1 MTIDK
6 LASYSHL
13 KKEIEQIDST
23 IYELESTIIGSTKMN
38 EVNVFSG
45 KISNPTERL
54 GIKLAKL
61 KEKLNL
67 KKEELLM
74 KFDEIETFLS
84 TITDLEVSTIIR
96 IKYINCKSWND
107 VASELFIDR
116 TTAYKKVKN
125 YLEKVGDNVVR

>member
-1 MTIDK
+1 MTIEK

-23 IYELESTIIGSTKMN
+23 IYEVEKTVIGSSKLS
-38 EVNVFSG
+38 EVSIFSG

-54 GIKLAKL
+54 GIKLSKL
-61 KEKLNL
+61 KDKLNL
-67 KKEELLM
+67 KKEELLI
-74 KFDEIETFLS
+74 KLDEIEVFLS

-96 IKYINCKSWND
+96 IKYINCKSWNE
-107 VASELFIDR
+107 VAKELFIDR

-125 YLEKVGDNVVR
+125 YLEKVGAEDV

>member
-23 IYELESTIIGSTKMN
+23 IYEIEKTVIGSSKLS
-38 EVNVFSG
+38 EVSIFSG
-45 KISNPTERL
+45 KISNPTEQL
-54 GIKLAKL
+54 GIKLSKL
-61 KEKLNL
+61 KDKLNL
-67 KKEELLM
+67 KKEELLI
-74 KFDEIETFLS
+74 KLDEIEVFLS

-96 IKYINCKSWND
+96 IKYINCKSWNE
-107 VASELFIDR
+107 VAKELFIDR

-125 YLEKVGDNVVR
+125 YLEKVGAEDV

>member
-1 MTIDK
+1 
-6 LASYSHL
+6 
-13 KKEIEQIDST
+13 
-23 IYELESTIIGSTKMN
+23 
-38 EVNVFSG
+38 
-45 KISNPTERL
+45 
-54 GIKLAKL
+54 
-61 KEKLNL
+61 
-67 KKEELLM
+67 M

-125 YLEKVGDNVVR
+125 YLEKEGDNVVR

>member
-23 IYELESTIIGSTKMN
+23 IYELENTIIGSSKIS
-38 EVNVFSG
+38 EVSIFSG
-45 KISNPTERL
+45 KISNPTEQI
-54 GIKLAKL
+54 GIKLSKL

-67 KKEELLM
+67 KKEELLV
-74 KFDEIETFLS
+74 KLDEIEVFLS
-84 TITDLEVSTIIR
+84 TVTDLEVSTIIR

-107 VASELFIDR
+107 VANELYIDR

-125 YLEKVGDNVVR
+125 YLEKVGVDDV

>member
-23 IYELESTIIGSTKMN
+23 IYELEKTIIGSSKIN
-38 EVNVFSG
+38 DINIASG
-45 KISNPTERL
+45 RISNPTEQL
-54 GIKLAKL
+54 GLKLSKL

-67 KKEELLM
+67 KKEELLI
-74 KFDEIETFLS
+74 KLDEIEAFLS
-84 TITDLEVSTIIR
+84 TVTDLEVLTIIR

-107 VASELFIDR
+107 VAKELFIDR
-116 TTAYKKVKN
+116 TTAYKKVKS
-125 YLEKVGDNVVR
+125 YLEKVSVNNE